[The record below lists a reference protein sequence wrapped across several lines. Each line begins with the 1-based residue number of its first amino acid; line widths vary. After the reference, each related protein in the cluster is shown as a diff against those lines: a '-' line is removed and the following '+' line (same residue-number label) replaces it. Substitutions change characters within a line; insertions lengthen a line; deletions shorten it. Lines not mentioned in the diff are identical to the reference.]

1 MSDEHA
7 REQEPLTAFEQ
18 AILNKIQWEFPL
30 SSDPYGEIA
39 ARLDST
45 RDAVYDAVCNLRK
58 RGIIR
63 RLGGTFDAK
72 KLGYVSLLV
81 AASVESEHLAA
92 VAAAASGYPEV
103 THNYERSHSF
113 NLWFTV
119 IGENQARVDTILDDI
134 RRRPGVRALYAL
146 PAQRTFKIKVDFQ
159 FGGEGAHAERA

>member
-1 MSDEHA
+1 MSKTP
-7 REQEPLTAFEQ
+7 PLEAGSLTPFEQ
-18 AILNKIQWEFPL
+18 AILNNIQWEFPL
-30 SSDPYGEIA
+30 SPDPYGEIA

-45 RDAVYDAVCNLRK
+45 RDAVYDAVTDLRR

-81 AASVESEHLAA
+81 AASVAPDQLAT
-92 VAAAASGYPEV
+92 VAAAASAFAEV

-113 NLWFTV
+113 NLWFTI
-119 IGENQARVDTILDDI
+119 IGENQERVDTILNDI
-134 RRRPGVRALYAL
+134 RGRSGVRALYAL

-159 FGGEGAHAERA
+159 FEAEDPHAERA